1 MSSFSVEAALPKRQ
15 RCVILLADLVESV
28 VLMQQFENEV
38 IQAWRSFESQVRQ
51 RMRAH
56 AGRVVRT
63 AGDSMLLTFETAPA
77 ALHQAFALHELA
89 AQASSPLPDAARLWL
104 RIGLHVAEVLHD
116 GHEIY
121 GAGVNLAARVS
132 GAALPGQ
139 TWLSIEMRD
148 ALVDD
153 VDAQLVDLGERYLKH
168 YDQPIRLFRAEPLGT
183 SVERRPPP
191 HPGDET
197 LRPILAVVPLR
208 ASKPGPADAAGH
220 ALADALA
227 GSLAGHPSLR
237 VQSLASSARLR
248 DAECTPT
255 GMRALEHAT
264 GAHYLLGGRCTL
276 QGKRLHAELNLL
288 SLRSGEQLACVPL
301 DCDLAALF
309 ATSADALGGCVT
321 QLLAHLDLHA
331 VRHACLLPMGSLP
344 SYQVYAAAHSLS
356 GSLVPAEFDRAR
368 AAFELLAERH
378 PRQPAPHGMLARWH
392 VLCVVQGWQ
401 VDETQGMRL
410 AREHALRA
418 TELDPRNAVALSALA
433 LQRMRFEHHVDEARA
448 LNAEA
453 IACAPQDPWAWA
465 QQASVLAYLDQ
476 GEAAAESAHEAL
488 RRSPLDP
495 SRYLFETYVALAE
508 LAAGRPLE
516 AASWAR
522 QSLSRQAL
530 HASAHR
536 LLIGALVI
544 AGQETEAQAALAA
557 YRQHTPTAASRP
569 TPITGA
575 GPAWRRQ
582 LDDALTQVVG
592 HP

>member
-1 MSSFSVEAALPKRQ
+1 MSPLSAEVALPERQ

-28 VLMQQFENEV
+28 VLMQQYEKEV
-38 IQAWRSFESQVRQ
+38 IQAWRSFEAQVRQ
-51 RMRAH
+51 LMKGKDA
-56 AGRVVRT
+56 RVVRT
-63 AGDSMLLTFETAPA
+63 AGDSMLLTFATAPA
-77 ALHQAFALHELA
+77 ALRLAFALHELA
-89 AQASSPLPDAARLWL
+89 AQASAALPAAARLWL
-104 RIGLHVAEVLHD
+104 RVGLHVAEVLHD
-116 GHEIY
+116 DHEIY
-121 GAGVNLAARVS
+121 GAGVNLAARVA

-148 ALVDD
+148 AVVDD
-153 VDAQLVDLGERYLKH
+153 VDARLVDLGERYLKH
-168 YDQPIRLFRAEPLGT
+168 YDRPIRLFRAEALGAV
-183 SVERRPPP
+183 SDRRPPP
-191 HPGDET
+191 QPGDET
-197 LRPILAVVPLR
+197 LRPVLAVVPLR
-208 ASKPGPADAAGH
+208 AKAPGPAEAAGL
-220 ALADALA
+220 ALADAVA
-227 GSLAGHPSLR
+227 SSLAGHPSLR
-237 VQSLASSARLR
+237 VQSLTSSARLR
-248 DAECTPT
+248 DVELSSA
-255 GMRALEHAT
+255 GVRALGPAT

-276 QGKRLHAELNLL
+276 RGKRLHAELQLL
-288 SLRSGEQLACVPL
+288 SLHSGEQLACVPL
-301 DCDLAALF
+301 ECELETLF
-309 ATSADALGGCVT
+309 APGAGALDASVA

-331 VRHACLLPMGSLP
+331 VRHACLLPMDSLP
-344 SYQVYAAAHSLS
+344 SYQVFAAAHALS

-378 PRQPAPHGMLARWH
+378 PRKAAPHGMLARWH

-401 VDETQGMRL
+401 VDEARGMMQ

-433 LQRMRFEHHVDEARA
+433 LQRMRFEHQVEEAHE

-453 IACAPQDPWAWA
+453 IACAPHDPWAWA

-516 AASWAR
+516 AAAWAR

-536 LLIGALVI
+536 LLIGALMLG
-544 AGQETEAQAALAA
+544 GQEAEAQAALAA

-582 LDDALTQVVG
+582 LDDALTHVVG